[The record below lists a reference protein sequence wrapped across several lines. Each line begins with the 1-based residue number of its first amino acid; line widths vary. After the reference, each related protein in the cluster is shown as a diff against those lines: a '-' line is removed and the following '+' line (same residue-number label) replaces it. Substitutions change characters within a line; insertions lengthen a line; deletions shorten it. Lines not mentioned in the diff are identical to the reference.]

1 MAVNKCLVA
10 VVELEGKESGATGWV
25 SVYGINEKDGDGLP
39 VAVIADRVAASIS
52 SNPNL
57 LWQFNQSKLLTLQQ
71 KTNKQPTSQ
80 EAPATVKSYYHQRIV
95 VCPVVEGDSIF
106 WIDLQVVPHFEF
118 SVKNPH
124 DVWDGKNMDYV
135 MLNTVVAA
143 ILVLKICTGGDWS
156 STLKSGFRFNPSSIT
171 LFRVDLPVEMS
182 EYILLLGSKYWCFS

>member
-80 EAPATVKSYYHQRIV
+80 VN
-95 VCPVVEGDSIF
+95 DSETWAISITK
-106 WIDLQVVPHFEF
+106 IDRPGL
-118 SVKNPH
+118 
-124 DVWDGKNMDYV
+124 G
-135 MLNTVVAA
+135 
-143 ILVLKICTGGDWS
+143 
-156 STLKSGFRFNPSSIT
+156 SGFAARWEARNCH
-171 LFRVDLPVEMS
+171 
-182 EYILLLGSKYWCFS
+182 WC